1 MSACVMQD
9 DEKEEVF
16 LLTTVGF
23 LIKYFLIFDTK
34 EENKE
39 NIDAKNSNHWQF
51 APAKK
56 KKDG

>member
-1 MSACVMQD
+1 MHAMQD
-9 DEKEEVF
+9 DEKEKVF

-39 NIDAKNSNHWQF
+39 KH
-51 APAKK
+51 
-56 KKDG
+56 